1 MIDIQ
6 NRQKKTGTGAYVSV
20 EELLRLRY
28 LAPELTLETRKKSTW
43 IMEGDS
49 STRFRGRG
57 MEFAEVRPYQPG
69 DDIRTI
75 DWRVTARTQTTYT
88 KLFQEEKERPVF
100 LVVDQRSPMFFG
112 SHNVFKSVYA
122 AQLASIIGWTA
133 QHNNDRVGALLFSD
147 HEQKD
152 LRPKRGKHAVL
163 ALLHQLHRFSGE
175 LKSPVPE
182 PGGTT
187 MMEML
192 MDVRR
197 IARPGSAVYILSDFH
212 DISGEC
218 EEALSLLSRH
228 TDVMVLNIY
237 DTLERELS
245 SLLAAARQFSLTDS
259 VSRVTLHGNSKT
271 VASKHADIFNQRQ
284 ALLRRLCIT
293 NGAKIATLNVAVPIE
308 HAARDIFIS
317 RKRKKFVRKSA

>member
-6 NRQKKTGTGAYVSV
+6 NRQKKSGTGAYVTV
-20 EELLRLRY
+20 EELLRLRH
-28 LAPELTLETRKKSTW
+28 LAPELVLETRKKSTW

-49 STRFRGRG
+49 ATRFRGRG
-57 MEFAEVRPYQPG
+57 MEFSEVRPYQPG

-147 HEQKD
+147 REQKD

-163 ALLHQLHRFSGE
+163 SLLHQLHIFNSQLNSPIAPESG
-175 LKSPVPE
+175 
-182 PGGTT
+182 TR

-212 DISGEC
+212 DITGEC

-228 TDVMVLNIY
+228 TDVMLLNIY

-245 SLLAAARQFSLTDS
+245 ALIAASKQFALTDS
-259 VSRVTLHGNSKT
+259 VNRITLSGNSRA
-271 VASKHADIFNQRQ
+271 VAGKHADMFNQRQ
-284 ALLRRLCIT
+284 ALLRRLCLT
-293 NGAKIATLNVAVPIE
+293 NGAKIATLNVGVPVE
-308 HAARDIFIS
+308 HAARDLFMS
-317 RKRKKFVRKSA
+317 RKRKKIVRKTA